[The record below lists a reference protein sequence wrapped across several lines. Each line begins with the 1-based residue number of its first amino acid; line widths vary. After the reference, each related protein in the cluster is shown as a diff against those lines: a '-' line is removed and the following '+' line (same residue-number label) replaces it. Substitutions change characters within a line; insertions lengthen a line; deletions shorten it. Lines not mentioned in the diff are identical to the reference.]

1 MIREEEA
8 SPGTARDAEFLCD
21 GCGEAVTCEDTCL
34 LFFPDDVQPGGG
46 KSGGAPGRTTVPFR
60 FCRECTDG
68 LDTLTGHLDLLGIR
82 YFLGPA
88 EDGERWLSL
97 NR

>member
-8 SPGTARDAEFLCD
+8 GFGTEKDAAFFCD
-21 GCGEAVTCEDTCL
+21 GCGEAVTYEDMCL
-34 LFFPDDVQPGGG
+34 FFFPDDVQPGSE
-46 KSGGAPGRTTVPFR
+46 KSGRTLGRTSAPFR

-68 LDTLTGHLDLLGIR
+68 PDTLTGHLDLLGIR
-82 YFLGPA
+82 YFRGTA
-88 EDGERWLSL
+88 EDGQQWLSL